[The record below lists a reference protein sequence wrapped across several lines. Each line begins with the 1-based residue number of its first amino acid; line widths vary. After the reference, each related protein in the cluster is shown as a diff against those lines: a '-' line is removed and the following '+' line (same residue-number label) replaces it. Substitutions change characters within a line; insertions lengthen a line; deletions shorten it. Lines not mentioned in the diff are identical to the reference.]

1 MRRFLPVIL
10 LLSASALRAQ
20 PLPNELLWCIIRPQQ
35 ADTSY
40 LYGTMHSTDERAFTH
55 VAAVHAV
62 LPRCATVAGELDIS
76 GAGNVALALMDR
88 LLLPAGS
95 DLPSLYTRR
104 QWKRLEPALRRE
116 LGPLMAPMM
125 QRMKPFFIL
134 ASLSQGAMAADRPR
148 MLDDALMEE
157 GRTHNKRVIGL
168 ETVAEQMAALDAI
181 PLPEQ
186 ARMLYDQV
194 LGKGG
199 SDDLDALHDAYAA
212 QDLER
217 IGRLTNEAST
227 ASATFGKAL
236 ITDRNRILVQRMDSV
251 MNADGSALFLI
262 GAAHLPG
269 PEGILAGLQARGLLV
284 QPAGTP
290 PPAIQAPVRRA
301 PHLE

>member
-1 MRRFLPVIL
+1 MRCFIPVLL
-10 LLSASALRAQ
+10 LLSASALCAQ
-20 PLPNELLWCIIRPQQ
+20 PLPNELLWYIVRPQD

-55 VAAVHAV
+55 VTAVRQVMPH
-62 LPRCATVAGELDIS
+62 CATVAGELDIS
-76 GAGNVALALMDR
+76 GAGNVALSFMDR
-88 LLLPAGS
+88 LLLPTGS
-95 DLPSLYTRR
+95 DLASLYTRR
-104 QWKRLEPALRRE
+104 QWKRLEPALRQE

-134 ASLSQGAMAADRPR
+134 ASLSQGDMAADRDR

-157 GRTHNKRVIGL
+157 GRTLHKRVIGL

-181 PLPEQ
+181 PLADQ
-186 ARMLYDQV
+186 ARMLYDHV
-194 LGKGG
+194 LCKGG
-199 SDDLDALHDAYAA
+199 GEDLDALHDAYAA

-217 IGRLTNEAST
+217 IGRITNEASS
-227 ASATFGKAL
+227 ASAMFGKAL

-251 MNADGSALFLI
+251 MMVDGSALFLI

-269 PEGILAGLQARGLLV
+269 PEGLVEGLRARGLV
-284 QPAGTP
+284 VRPVGPRP
-290 PPAIQAPVRRA
+290 PSSVAPLRRA